1 MGEMGR
7 IERGKLKMGVD
18 EDNGVD
24 GRDGEN

>member
-1 MGEMGR
+1 MGVMGI
-7 IERGKLKMGVD
+7 IERGKVKMGVD